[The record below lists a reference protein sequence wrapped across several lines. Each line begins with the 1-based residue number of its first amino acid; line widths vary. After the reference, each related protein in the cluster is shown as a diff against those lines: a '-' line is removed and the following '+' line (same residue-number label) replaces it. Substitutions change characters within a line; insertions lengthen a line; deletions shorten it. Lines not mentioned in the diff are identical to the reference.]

1 MSQPKPRP
9 TPRPKSRPAPRIP
22 ALSPDLAP
30 AAARPLLDQVR
41 QETGRLSN
49 LIRVLAHSPTALAA
63 YRALDGA
70 LRQGKLDARMR
81 QRIALAVAELERCDY
96 GLSAHIYSARTQA
109 GLDDAEITANRN
121 GASNDPTADAALRFA
136 TALARTHG
144 AVADADLAAFKA
156 AGYDDAQALEIAA
169 LVALHML
176 AGTVNKLARTAI
188 DFPAVTAR
196 VAA

>member
-1 MSQPKPRP
+1 MTSPTTRPKPRI
-9 TPRPKSRPAPRIP
+9 A
-22 ALSPDLAP
+22 ALDPDGAP
-30 AAARPLLDQVR
+30 AAARPLLDQIQR
-41 QETGRLSN
+41 ETGRLSN
-49 LIRVLAHSPTALAA
+49 LIRVLAHSPAALAA

-70 LRQGKLDARMR
+70 LRQGTLDAAMR
-81 QRIALAVAELERCDY
+81 ARIALAVAELERCDY
-96 GLSAHIYSARTQA
+96 GLSAHIYSARTHA

-136 TALARTHG
+136 ATLARTHG
-144 AVADADLAAFKA
+144 AIADADLAAFKA

-169 LVALHML
+169 LVALHTL
-176 AGTVNKLARTAI
+176 TSTVNKLARTAI